1 MWKRGFSFRV
11 SVVVKNRSS
20 NLQVL
25 LDEIKFFERRRNLCD
40 IIWKI
45 SSKANLFVTNCENFD
60 RKFEACKEYFGTD
73 WIDERISVEKA
84 ETIFSQ
90 CWILHIL
97 QKFSQSS
104 PRHFWLNLWKDTD
117 GDKVFSCQN
126 HVNTAFSQRAFAL
139 THRFFHIAV
148 NKSHFSIKAPWIRIF
163 HELGAEY

>member
-25 LDEIKFFERRRNLCD
+25 LDEIKFFGRRRNLCD
-40 IIWKI
+40 IIWSEDFFKGE
-45 SSKANLFVTNCENFD
+45 SFRNELW
-60 RKFEACKEYFGTD
+60 KFEACKEYFEAD

-126 HVNTAFSQRAFAL
+126 HINTAFSQRAFAL